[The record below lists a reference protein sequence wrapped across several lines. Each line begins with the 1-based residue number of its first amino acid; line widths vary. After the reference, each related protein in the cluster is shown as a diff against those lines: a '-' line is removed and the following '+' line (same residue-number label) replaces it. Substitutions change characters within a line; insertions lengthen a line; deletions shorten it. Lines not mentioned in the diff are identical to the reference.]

1 MDYMQEQ
8 FSYAAQPHPEQMFY
22 QRMPYGGGFPMHHQP
37 GPHQLEELYH
47 RYPHSEY
54 PDFVPYQE
62 EYEEPGEVS
71 TRPRLTREQAEVL
84 EAHFQANHKPNSM
97 VKRQLAMQT
106 KLTLPRVANWFQNR
120 RAKAKQQ
127 KKQEEFENTQ
137 AQSQS
142 TVAEDE
148 QEDQR
153 DDQTTPDASSSQ
165 PREEPELPEMHSGRF
180 EGRDSRSSADQAN
193 TQQAGWASLQ
203 RALRQAELVKNQH
216 QVLTANQMPSQVS
229 QVSQVPQAD
238 QLQHQTM
245 RPPAAP
251 SSTQMLGSVAPW
263 QARGSLM
270 DPWTPGQQFQDTGF
284 DFGFDQPPEQPEVVK
299 DNVHQAATQ
308 TFVSPHDGT
317 PRNAWQACVPNGMV
331 TNELEAQYLG
341 AQDLPLPHYPE
352 SRRGSGSESLTAN
365 LDTFA
370 LAGDSPQNGLGS
382 QARMAEPAGTPEV
395 HLDIAA
401 RRNRPRPAALTS
413 ASLRSRSY
421 GAATSMS
428 PTFRTGMPMAPN
440 MVRHVKSQGHS
451 LNARFTGIRKPHSAQ
466 RSPINVS
473 TFAEAETWDRLMAQQ
488 AARSAT
494 SQLQQFHVDRV
505 DAEPLLT
512 GPCAPVNTQLPAED
526 GQMLAHKLD
535 LASRCQLPTTQHLT
549 LSAASPPV
557 TPYAPEFA
565 HMPQQLSIPP
575 VSAPPQYANFPDYT
589 PPYSAGPLTE
599 SSWSD
604 APLNSPEV
612 NNMPGMTYMQPMHA
626 APKMDSP
633 HSLFQ
638 QFVLPS
644 DSQPDRG
651 YSISTPESKKTEFF
665 IQEFPNQKEEHA
677 HIAQQ
682 LSQSRPKNYVFANT
696 AAGDYDHS

>member
-1 MDYMQEQ
+1 MEYVQEP
-8 FSYAAQPHPEQMFY
+8 FRYVAQPPPEQMFY
-22 QRMPYGGGFPMHHQP
+22 QHLPYAGFPIHQP
-37 GPHQLEELYH
+37 
-47 RYPHSEY
+47 EY
-54 PDFVPYQE
+54 TDFVPYQE
-62 EYEEPGEVS
+62 EYDEPGEVS

-127 KKQEEFENTQ
+127 KKQEEFESTQ
-137 AQSQS
+137 AQSQLI
-142 TVAEDE
+142 AADED
-148 QEDQR
+148 QEDQAEE
-153 DDQTTPDASSSQ
+153 QTPPDEVPSH
-165 PREEPELPEMHSGRF
+165 PREEPEIHTAQF
-180 EGRDSRSSADQAN
+180 EERDSRSSIDQA
-193 TQQAGWASLQ
+193 TAQQASWASLQ
-203 RALRQAELVKNQH
+203 RALRQAEMVKSQQ
-216 QVLTANQMPSQVS
+216 QVLNPSQMPDSIS
-229 QVSQVPQAD
+229 QAD
-238 QLQHQTM
+238 QLQRQPMQLPGT
-245 RPPAAP
+245 AP
-251 SSTQMLGSVAPW
+251 STQMLGSVAPQW
-263 QARGSLM
+263 QARHPLM

-284 DFGFDQPPEQPEVVK
+284 DFGFSQPPQAEVAK
-299 DNVHQAATQ
+299 DNVHQVATP
-308 TFVSPHDGT
+308 TFAPPHDGT
-317 PRNAWQACVPNGMV
+317 SSNAWQRCVSNASAMV
-331 TNELEAQYLG
+331 ANEIEAQFMG
-341 AQDLPLPHYPE
+341 SPDLPFPQYSG
-352 SRRGSGSESLTAN
+352 SRRGSAAESLTAN
-365 LDTFA
+365 FDTFA
-370 LAGDSPQNGLGS
+370 LANDSPGNVPS
-382 QARMAEPAGTPEV
+382 SAIRMAEPAAAPEV

-428 PTFRTGMPMAPN
+428 PTFRTGMPLAPN

-488 AARSAT
+488 AAAAAT
-494 SQLQQFHVDRV
+494 SQIQSRHVDKV
-505 DAEPLLT
+505 DSETLLAT
-512 GPCAPVNTQLPAED
+512 PCPTINTQLPLED
-526 GQMLAHKLD
+526 GQLLVHKLE
-535 LASRCQLPTTQHLT
+535 LASRYQLPTTQHLT

-557 TPYAPEFA
+557 TPYATEFA
-565 HMPQQLSIPP
+565 HNPQQLSMAP
-575 VSAPPQYANFPDYT
+575 VSAPPQYASFPDYT

-612 NNMPGMTYMQPMHA
+612 NKIPGAVYIQPMHPA
-626 APKMDSP
+626 HKMDSP

-644 DSQPDRG
+644 DTQSDRS
-651 YSISTPESKKTEFF
+651 YSISTPESKRTEFF

-677 HIAQQ
+677 HIALQ
-682 LSQSRPKNYVFANT
+682 LAQSRPKNYVFANT
-696 AAGDYDHS
+696 AAGDYDHA

>member
-1 MDYMQEQ
+1 MDYVQEQ
-8 FSYAAQPHPEQMFY
+8 FSYVAQPHPEQIFY
-22 QRMPYGGGFPMHHQP
+22 QRMPYAGFPMHHQP

-47 RYPHSEY
+47 RYPHPHPDF

-142 TVAEDE
+142 TVADDE
-148 QEDQR
+148 QDDQR
-153 DDQTTPDASSSQ
+153 DDQTTPDAASSQ
-165 PREEPELPEMHSGRF
+165 PREETEMPEMHSGRF
-180 EGRDSRSSADQAN
+180 EERDSRSSVDQASA
-193 TQQAGWASLQ
+193 QQASWASLQ

-216 QVLTANQMPSQVS
+216 QVLTSSQMPSQVS
-229 QVSQVPQAD
+229 PAD
-238 QLQHQTM
+238 QLQRQQTM

-251 SSTQMLGSVAPW
+251 SSTQLLGSVAPW

-270 DPWTPGQQFQDTGF
+270 DPWTPGHQFQDTGF
-284 DFGFDQPPEQPEVVK
+284 DFGFDQPPQQAEVAK
-299 DNVHQAATQ
+299 DSVHQAATQ
-308 TFVSPHDGT
+308 TYVSAHDGT
-317 PRNAWQACVPNGMV
+317 PHNTWQACVPNGPAMV
-331 TNELEAQYLG
+331 TNEMEAQYLG
-341 AQDLPLPHYPE
+341 AQELPLPQYPE
-352 SRRGSGSESLTAN
+352 SRRGSAAESLTAN
-365 LDTFA
+365 MDTFA
-370 LAGDSPQNGLGS
+370 LAADSPQNGLGS
-382 QARMAEPAGTPEV
+382 AARMTGEPVEAPEV
-395 HLDIAA
+395 HLDLAA

-428 PTFRTGMPMAPN
+428 PTFRAGMPMAPN

-494 SQLQQFHVDRV
+494 SQLQTFHVDKV
-505 DAEPLLT
+505 DAEPLLSA
-512 GPCAPVNTQLPAED
+512 PCPTVNTQLPSED
-526 GQMLAHKLD
+526 GQVLAHKLD
-535 LASRCQLPTTQHLT
+535 LASRYQLPTTQHLT
-549 LSAASPPV
+549 LSAVSPPV

-612 NNMPGMTYMQPMHA
+612 NNMSGMTYMQSIHA
-626 APKMDSP
+626 VPKMDSP

-638 QFVLPS
+638 HFVLPS
-644 DSQPDRG
+644 DSQPDRS

-696 AAGDYDHS
+696 AAVDYDHS